1 MSNAQNA
8 SRPVERCPECVVPGG
23 YCAPLR
29 CYCGHA
35 DCPASASYIPL
46 GQVRSSG
53 PSINNAQHAKSWAD
67 RKEETWLDRL

>member
-1 MSNAQNA
+1 MSTTPKV
-8 SRPVERCPECVVPGG
+8 SRAVERCPECVAPGG

-46 GQVRSSG
+46 GQIRSSG
-53 PSINNAQHAKSWAD
+53 PSTNNAQHAKSWAD
-67 RKEETWLDRL
+67 RKEATWLDRL